1 MSVHKSY
8 GVFGLG
14 RYGMAV
20 ALELAESGAEV
31 LAVDCDASVVNHA
44 ASQIPLCKCGDTTD
58 KEVIEKLGVSNLDVV
73 IVAMAEHF
81 EACLLTVSLCK
92 EAGVPTVIA
101 KCSGETHREILYRV
115 GADKVILPE
124 KESGKR
130 LAKNLL
136 TSGFADMIE
145 LSEEIAMLEM
155 DVKEQWLGKS
165 LAELALRRKYAI
177 NVVAIRRDH
186 TVYTVIDPALPLTR
200 DMKLVVLAN
209 KEKLN
214 KLKK

>member
-14 RYGMAV
+14 WYGMAV
-20 ALELAESGAEV
+20 AKELVESGAQV
-31 LAVDCDASVVNHA
+31 LAVDKDPDVVNRA
-44 ASQIPLCKCGDTTD
+44 AGEIPLCKCGDTTLP
-58 KEVIEKLGVSNLDVV
+58 EVIEKLGVSNLDVV
-73 IVAMAEHF
+73 IVSMAEHF
-81 EACLLTVSLCK
+81 EAGLLTVSLCK
-92 EAGVPTVIA
+92 EAGVPMVIA
-101 KCSGETHREILYRV
+101 KCGNETHRSILYRV
-115 GADKVILPE
+115 GADKVIFPE

-145 LSEEIAMLEM
+145 LSHEVAMLEM
-155 DVKEQWLGKS
+155 DVKDQWVGKS
-165 LAELALRRKYAI
+165 LVELALRRRYSI
-177 NVVAIRRDH
+177 NVVAIGKGERVS
-186 TVYTVIDPALPLTR
+186 TTIDPTIPLEK

-214 KLKK
+214 KIK

>member
-20 ALELAESGAEV
+20 AMELAESGAEV
-31 LAVDCDASVVNHA
+31 LAVDCNSSVVNHA
-44 ASQIPLCKCGDTTD
+44 ATQIPLCKCGDTTD
-58 KEVIEKLGVSNLDVV
+58 KDVITKLGVSNLDVV

-92 EAGVPTVIA
+92 EAGVPLVIA
-101 KCSGETHREILYRV
+101 KCGSEIHREILYRV

-145 LSEEIAMLEM
+145 LSSEFAMLEM
-155 DVKEQWLGKS
+155 DVKEQWVGKN
-165 LAELALRRKYAI
+165 LAELSLRRKYTI
-177 NVVAIRRDH
+177 NVVAIRKENSIS
-186 TVYTVIDPALPLTR
+186 TSIDPAMPLTK

-209 KEKLN
+209 KEKLGKIKN
-214 KLKK
+214 